1 MTTSF
6 KFLFFLLLTILQVN
20 CFIKR
25 KSNCFSIRTHNYY
38 LLNPNPKIDV
48 KGFIEVKVELEVSNS
63 VQLMLSKIDAK
74 FETLDAR
81 FDKIDARFDKIDGRL
96 NTIETELKGGKIA
109 LTILIALSGILFSSN
124 FVTFIF
130 EKSEIFLTPSNVNM
144 S

>member
-1 MTTSF
+1 MMTSCN
-6 KFLFFLLLTILQVN
+6 LLLFLLLSTLKAN
-20 CFIKR
+20 CFMER
-25 KSNCFSIRTHNYY
+25 KSNCFSTRTHNYY
-38 LLNPNPKIDV
+38 LLNPKFKIDV
-48 KGFIEVKVELEVSNS
+48 KGFFIEVKVELEVSNS

-109 LTILIALSGILFSSN
+109 LTILIALSGILFSFN

-130 EKSEIFLTPSNVNM
+130 DK
-144 S
+144 

>member
-1 MTTSF
+1 
-6 KFLFFLLLTILQVN
+6 
-20 CFIKR
+20 
-25 KSNCFSIRTHNYY
+25 

-48 KGFIEVKVELEVSNS
+48 KEFIEVKVELEISKS
-63 VQLMLSKIDAK
+63 VQLILSKIDAK
-74 FETLDAR
+74 FEKLDAR
-81 FDKIDARFDKIDGRL
+81 LDAKFEKIDARFDKFDGRL